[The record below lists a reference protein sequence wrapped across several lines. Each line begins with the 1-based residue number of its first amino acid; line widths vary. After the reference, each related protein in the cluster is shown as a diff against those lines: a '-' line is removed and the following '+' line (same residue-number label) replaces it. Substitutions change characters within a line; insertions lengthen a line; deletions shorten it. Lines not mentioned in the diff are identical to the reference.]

1 MDLRNSLQRSG
12 AEVAVSVAAS
22 PALLVGEDVCVCL
35 GIKQGGIAGALV
47 PGTMPRGVL
56 FFFRR
61 KEAKTMIENKYV
73 PFEIERKWQEKWH
86 EESLYQTS
94 LNRQKPEYYV
104 LEMFPYP
111 SGNLHMG
118 HVRNYSIGDVI
129 ARFKMMQ
136 GYNVLHPMGWDAF
149 GMPAEN
155 AAIKNGIHPANWTW
169 SNIDNMR
176 RQQQELGL
184 SYDWSR
190 EVATCHP
197 EYYRWTQWLFLLFLE
212 RGLAYKKKASVNWCD
227 ECNTVL
233 ANEQVIDG
241 HCWRC
246 DSAVVKKDLEQWFFR
261 ITDYADRLL
270 EDLDELKGWPERV
283 KTMQENWIGRSEGAE
298 FSFDLPELGEKIPV
312 YTTRQDTVF
321 GVSYVVLAP
330 EHPLVEKMIA
340 GRPEEAAVRAFVEKV
355 RSMNEI
361 SRTSSETEKEGIFTG
376 VYAVHPF
383 TGEPVPVWV
392 ANYVLYE
399 YGTGAVMGV
408 PAHDERDWI
417 FAGKYGLPKK
427 VVVQPEGQIFDVA
440 SMEGA
445 YDGAGVLVD
454 SGRFSGLSNEA
465 AKSAIA
471 SWLEDQGVGTRRVNY
486 RLRDWL
492 VSRQRYWGAPIPV
505 IYCPECGVVPV
516 PQEDLPVLLPEN
528 VRFDAGV
535 VSPLADAEEFVKCK
549 CPKCGADARRETDTM
564 DTFIC
569 SSWYYLRYTDPR
581 NTQAP
586 FDMGKGDYWM
596 PVDQYIG
603 GIEHAILHLLYSR
616 FFTKVLKDAGLI
628 NANEPFKNLLTQGM
642 VLKDGSKMSKSKG
655 NVVAPGEIVEKY
667 GADTARLFIL
677 FAAPPERDLEWSD
690 QGVEGAFRFLGRFWR
705 IMLHYAQFMPAEE
718 NGEYA
723 PEQLEKEA
731 KELRRALHG
740 TIKKV
745 TEDVEQRFNF
755 NTAISSI
762 MELVNA
768 MYALKEEPK
777 AQVSGLAQELVSSS
791 LRLIAPF
798 APHMA
803 EELWQLIGGN
813 GSVHKQS
820 WPVYEDAAL
829 QVEEVDLVLQINGKV
844 RDKIVAPVGLNAAE
858 LETLAMGQER
868 VQQAIGDKKV
878 VKVICVP
885 QKLVNIV
892 VK

>member
-1 MDLRNSLQRSG
+1 
-12 AEVAVSVAAS
+12 
-22 PALLVGEDVCVCL
+22 
-35 GIKQGGIAGALV
+35 
-47 PGTMPRGVL
+47 
-56 FFFRR
+56 
-61 KEAKTMIENKYV
+61 
-73 PFEIERKWQEKWH
+73 
-86 EESLYQTS
+86 
-94 LNRQKPEYYV
+94 
-104 LEMFPYP
+104 
-111 SGNLHMG
+111 
-118 HVRNYSIGDVI
+118 
-129 ARFKMMQ
+129 
-136 GYNVLHPMGWDAF
+136 
-149 GMPAEN
+149 
-155 AAIKNGIHPANWTW
+155 
-169 SNIDNMR
+169 
-176 RQQQELGL
+176 
-184 SYDWSR
+184 
-190 EVATCHP
+190 
-197 EYYRWTQWLFLLFLE
+197 
-212 RGLAYKKKASVNWCD
+212 
-227 ECNTVL
+227 
-233 ANEQVIDG
+233 
-241 HCWRC
+241 
-246 DSAVVKKDLEQWFFR
+246 
-261 ITDYADRLL
+261 
-270 EDLDELKGWPERV
+270 
-283 KTMQENWIGRSEGAE
+283 
-298 FSFDLPELGEKIPV
+298 
-312 YTTRQDTVF
+312 
-321 GVSYVVLAP
+321 
-330 EHPLVEKMIA
+330 MIA

-820 WPVYEDAAL
+820 WPVYDDAAL
-829 QVEEVDLVLQINGKV
+829 QVEEVELVLQINGKV

>member
-1 MDLRNSLQRSG
+1 
-12 AEVAVSVAAS
+12 
-22 PALLVGEDVCVCL
+22 
-35 GIKQGGIAGALV
+35 
-47 PGTMPRGVL
+47 
-56 FFFRR
+56 
-61 KEAKTMIENKYV
+61 MIDNKYV

-361 SRTSSETEKEGIFTG
+361 SRTSTETEKEGIFTG

-383 TGEPVPVWV
+383 TGEPIPVWV

-408 PAHDERDWI
+408 PAHDERDWV
-417 FAGKYGLPKK
+417 FAGKYGLSKK
-427 VVVQPEGQIFDVA
+427 VVVQPEGQILDVA
-440 SMEGA
+440 AMEGA

-454 SGRFSGLSNEA
+454 SGRFSGLGNEA

-471 SWLEDQGVGTRRVNY
+471 SWLEDQGLGTRRVNY

-705 IMLHYAQFMPAEE
+705 IMLHYAQFMPAAES
-718 NGEYA
+718 GEYA

-731 KELRRALHG
+731 KDLRRALHA

-768 MYALKEEPK
+768 MYALKEERK
-777 AQVSGLAQELVSSS
+777 AQVPGLAQELVSSS

-803 EELWQLIGGN
+803 EELWQLTAGN

-820 WPVYEDAAL
+820 WPVYDEAAL
-829 QVEEVDLVLQINGKV
+829 QVEEVELVLQINGKV
-844 RDKIVAPVGLNAAE
+844 RDKIVVPVGLNAAE